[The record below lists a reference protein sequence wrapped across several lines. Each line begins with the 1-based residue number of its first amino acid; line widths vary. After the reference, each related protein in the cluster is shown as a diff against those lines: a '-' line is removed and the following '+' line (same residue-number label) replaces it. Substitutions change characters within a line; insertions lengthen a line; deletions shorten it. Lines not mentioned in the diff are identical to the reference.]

1 MKTRYKILCNSS
13 FGCESVFASNVSEAM
28 SIFEKEKDTWIKKTS
43 LTDVYISLYEIQYI
57 GCAELIIEK
66 LSVKIKK
73 HDKNI
78 EDEIL

>member
-1 MKTRYKILCNSS
+1 MKTRYKILCKSS
-13 FGCESVFASNVSEAM
+13 FGCESVLASDVNEAM
-28 SIFEKEKDTWIKKTS
+28 SIFEKEKDKWIEKTS
-43 LTDVYISLYEIQYI
+43 LTDVCISLYEIQYI